1 MKKLDLSQSIGILA
15 NLGVIAGIVF
25 LAFEIRQN
33 NDLLA
38 QQSRA
43 VALSTYLSTLE
54 RFIENPQLIE
64 LRTANPNTLTDVER
78 RQREFL
84 GIRTLAAW
92 EYQWREWRRGLM
104 DDAALNLKTIHSAF
118 HGLEEAGEGNY
129 MADAWSIYKE
139 TRASPEFVE
148 WMEENVVKE
157 R

>member
-1 MKKLDLSQSIGILA
+1 MKKLDLSQTIGILA

-54 RFIENPQLIE
+54 RFTQLIE

-78 RQREFL
+78 RRREFL
-84 GIRTLAAW
+84 GIRTLVAW

-104 DDAALNLKTIHSAF
+104 DEDALGLRPMRSAF
-118 HGLEEAGEGNY
+118 HGLEEAGESNY

-139 TRASPEFVE
+139 TRASPEFIE
-148 WMEENVVKE
+148 WMQENVVNE